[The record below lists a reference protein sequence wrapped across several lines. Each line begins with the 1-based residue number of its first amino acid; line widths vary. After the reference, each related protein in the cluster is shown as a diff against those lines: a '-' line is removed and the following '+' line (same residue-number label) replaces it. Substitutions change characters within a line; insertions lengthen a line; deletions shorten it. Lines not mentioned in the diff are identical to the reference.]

1 MSSVSL
7 VDSPPSS
14 PRSPPRKRTKF
25 SLKLA
30 SKKKSTSAQENEK
43 KSASTQESEKRG
55 KLFPI
60 FSPAATQNTS
70 DDDNFEPPVPPPPY
84 AGLKNHGNICF
95 ANAVLQ
101 VLRHCPG
108 LMESVI
114 ETDSL
119 IRDLCPTVANTH
131 LKEADR
137 VGQVSYWVVEN
148 FFVPNQPL

>member
-1 MSSVSL
+1 MPSVSP

-25 SLKLA
+25 SLKLK
-30 SKKKSTSAQENEK
+30 SKKKS
-43 KSASTQESEKRG
+43 ASGGESEKRE

-70 DDDNFEPPVPPPPY
+70 DDDTFEPPIPPPPY

-114 ETDSL
+114 EIDSL
-119 IRDLCPTVANTH
+119 IRDLCPTVANTQPT
-131 LKEADR
+131 ETERDGR
-137 VGQVSYWVVEN
+137 VS
-148 FFVPNQPL
+148 

>member
-1 MSSVSL
+1 
-7 VDSPPSS
+7 
-14 PRSPPRKRTKF
+14 
-25 SLKLA
+25 LKLTG
-30 SKKKSTSAQENEK
+30 KK
-43 KSASTQESEKRG
+43 KSASVGESEKRG

-70 DDDNFEPPVPPPPY
+70 DDDIFEPPIPPPPY

-131 LKEADR
+131 PAETERDR
-137 VGQVSYWVVEN
+137 QVS
-148 FFVPNQPL
+148 

>member
-1 MSSVSL
+1 MPSASL

-25 SLKLA
+25 SLKLK
-30 SKKKSTSAQENEK
+30 SKKKS
-43 KSASTQESEKRG
+43 ASGWESEKRD

-60 FSPAATQNTS
+60 FSPAATHNTS
-70 DDDNFEPPVPPPPY
+70 DDDTFEPPIPPPPY

-114 ETDSL
+114 EIDSV
-119 IRDLCPTVANTH
+119 IRDLCPTVANAHPT
-131 LKEADR
+131 ETDR
-137 VGQVSYWVVEN
+137 DGRVS
-148 FFVPNQPL
+148 

>member
-1 MSSVSL
+1 MSSLSL

-25 SLKLA
+25 SLKLT
-30 SKKKSTSAQENEK
+30 SKKKSASA
-43 KSASTQESEKRG
+43 QESEKRG

-70 DDDNFEPPVPPPPY
+70 DDDNFEPPIPPPPY

-108 LMESVI
+108 LMQSVI

-137 VGQVSYWVVEN
+137 VGQVS
-148 FFVPNQPL
+148 